1 VISIIRHQQKSY
13 NAAFISRLRAKI
25 TGNFRM
31 SISNEAV
38 EALILKGIEDASVT
52 VTGDGYKYETTVI
65 SNAFANLSK
74 VKRHQLVYS
83 SVNEAITS
91 GELHA
96 LTITALTP
104 EEAA

>member
-1 VISIIRHQQKSY
+1 
-13 NAAFISRLRAKI
+13 
-25 TGNFRM
+25 M

-38 EALILKGIEDASVT
+38 EKLINDAMLGAKVT
-52 VTGDGYKYETTVI
+52 VSGDGYKYETTVV
-65 SNAFANLSK
+65 SPDFTDLGK
-74 VKRHQLVYS
+74 VKRHQRVYAA
-83 SVNEAITS
+83 VNSAITS